1 MRTAMADAEVGDDWF
16 GDDPTV
22 NRLQDRAAEVTGKE
36 AALYVPTGT
45 MANQIGIRL
54 HVHGSGHLVAA
65 TSGAHVAST
74 ELMTSAVL
82 SGITF
87 RTGDPGP
94 RAWMTADL
102 ARELVEAEDP
112 YDVEVVDLIAVEN
125 TVGHAGGT
133 VMPVEELRAIRKV
146 ADDNDLPIHLD
157 GARIFNAAVA
167 AGVDVTEYTRE
178 VDTMMFCVSKG
189 LGAPIGSL
197 VCGTREDIREA
208 RRLKILFGGAWRQA
222 GIMAAAGLIALEE
235 GPKRLHEDHAR
246 ARRLAE
252 GVAEILPG
260 SVDPAMVET
269 NMVFVDT
276 EAVGLAPLDAI
287 ERLRDLGV
295 GATLVS
301 GKVRMVTHVDVDDD
315 GRRPRPGCMAN
326 HRRDRCQR
334 PQRRRDGPVHE
345 ELPRG
350 DRRPDPAGAA
360 AGEVV
365 AGAALRPDP
374 EVRRDRLG
382 PGGLGSRG
390 APVHADVRR
399 AAGAAARDGRRR
411 HALRHRVD
419 HARQHLGGRLV
430 QDPPGDGEAHGRGE
444 VGHRALRARLHVGP
458 LPAGDVR
465 RRRAGRMEEPRRGPD
480 ARSTAGRCD
489 SWCPSATRGRARS
502 G

>member
-1 MRTAMADAEVGDDWF
+1 MRRAMADAEVGDDWF

-22 NRLQDRAAEVTGKE
+22 NRLQERAADVTGKE

-45 MANQIGIRL
+45 MANQIGVRL

-65 TSGAHVAST
+65 TTGAHVAST

-94 RAWMTADL
+94 RAWMTADM

-146 ADDNDLPIHLD
+146 ADDNSLPIHMD

-178 VDTMMFCVSKG
+178 ADTMMFCVSKG

-197 VCGTREDIREA
+197 VCGPREHIREA

-222 GIMAAAGLIALEE
+222 GIMAAAGLIALED
-235 GPKRLHEDHAR
+235 GPKRLHLDHER
-246 ARRLAE
+246 AHRLAE
-252 GVAEILPG
+252 GMAEILPG
-260 SVDPAMVET
+260 SVDPGTVET
-269 NMVFVDT
+269 NMVYADT

-287 ERLRDLGV
+287 GQLRDLGV
-295 GATLVS
+295 GATFVS

-315 GRRPRPGCMAN
+315 GLAFALDAWRTIAETMPRTMPKTI
-326 HRRDRCQR
+326 
-334 PQRRRDGPVHE
+334 E
-345 ELPRG
+345 E
-350 DRRPDPAGAA
+350 
-360 AGEVV
+360 
-365 AGAALRPDP
+365 
-374 EVRRDRLG
+374 
-382 PGGLGSRG
+382 
-390 APVHADVRR
+390 
-399 AAGAAARDGRRR
+399 
-411 HALRHRVD
+411 
-419 HARQHLGGRLV
+419 
-430 QDPPGDGEAHGRGE
+430 
-444 VGHRALRARLHVGP
+444 
-458 LPAGDVR
+458 
-465 RRRAGRMEEPRRGPD
+465 
-480 ARSTAGRCD
+480 T
-489 SWCPSATRGRARS
+489 
-502 G
+502 